1 MFPNSTVNPS
11 KILITVQ
18 KRLVILGNFNKKIET
33 VHTACL
39 FHSELTKFSE
49 TFHKILLFRR
59 HLYKK
64 ARVLIIFVVLVLF
77 KAQFYLEYLLEKK
90 IPTYLEFDWNDT

>member
-18 KRLVILGNFNKKIET
+18 KRLVTLGNFNKKKIET

-49 TFHKILLFRR
+49 TFHKGKIFRIM
-59 HLYKK
+59 
-64 ARVLIIFVVLVLF
+64 VIFLKFSYF
-77 KAQFYLEYLLEKK
+77 KTKISLLE
-90 IPTYLEFDWNDT
+90 E

>member
-11 KILITVQ
+11 KILITVK
-18 KRLVILGNFNKKIET
+18 KRLVILGNFNKQKIQT

-49 TFHKILLFRR
+49 TFHKIPLSGGTNYILNN
-59 HLYKK
+59 
-64 ARVLIIFVVLVLF
+64 IIFEINICVTIV
-77 KAQFYLEYLLEKK
+77 
-90 IPTYLEFDWNDT
+90 